1 MNSLEKAVSN
11 KVLVL
16 ADDRSSKDKIYY
28 EELHKDPVRLSNWL
42 LNVMAHEFSIG
53 RVIQIA

>member
-1 MNSLEKAVSN
+1 MNSLGKAVSN

-16 ADDRSSKDKIYY
+16 ADDRGSKDKIYY
-28 EELHKDPVRLSNWL
+28 EELQKDPVRLSNWVI
-42 LNVMAHEFSIG
+42 NIMTHKFSIG